1 LLKRRSFSL
10 VPQMRQ
16 GPIEE
21 AEPMELDLTT
31 VPSDLCPELF
41 LLAPA
46 GVEAAS
52 SPSASPPTTAGAEA
66 EGQTMSLHRL
76 LASSGIEAGAPM
88 SPEAAVKE
96 ATRNPIDLQ
105 GLRTSVEASGAPVHL
120 RELLA
125 FAGVERSGAPVNLNM
140 LLASAG
146 TDTSGSPINLDG
158 SAASSGVFLVD
169 KYQRTTLEACHS
181 DPASSAVKV
190 SSQVVYYFLFICFR
204 LFSFFYFDRFTL
216 FTEVISY
223 NYTRHNTATVGLVV
237 SLPTRPY
244 RFH

>member
-1 LLKRRSFSL
+1 
-10 VPQMRQ
+10 MRQ

-21 AEPMELDLTT
+21 DEPMELDLTT
-31 VPSDLCPELF
+31 VPGDLCPELF

-46 GVEAAS
+46 TS
-52 SPSASPPTTAGAEA
+52 SPPASPPTTAGVES
-66 EGQTMSLHRL
+66 EGPAMSLHRL

-88 SPEAAVKE
+88 SPHGLPESAVKE
-96 ATRNPIDLQ
+96 VTRNPIDLQ

-181 DPASSAVKV
+181 DPASSAVQV
-190 SSQVVYYFLFICFR
+190 GPQVVHFFLFICFR
-204 LFSFFYFDRFTL
+204 LFSFYFYFDHFTL
-216 FTEVISY
+216 FTVQRGELI
-223 NYTRHNTATVGLVV
+223 
-237 SLPTRPY
+237 
-244 RFH
+244 